1 MVNFNNIS
9 EYSKSSQS
17 KGGSEKIAGGPL
29 YDLARVKLIA
39 KDGSGLVLW
48 TRDCVRDVRELGW
61 DTDDVAAL
69 MSRLTVAHYIDS
81 EWCANGRGAWAACD
95 AYCVG
100 ALEWVP
106 TARKELRI
114 EYFVKFAISQLGSL
128 VLTVS
133 CHT

>member
-1 MVNFNNIS
+1 MVNFKNIS

-29 YDLARVKLIA
+29 YNLARVKLIA

-69 MSRLTVAHYIDS
+69 IARLTEAHYIDS

-106 TARKELRI
+106 TAHARSCGLRI
-114 EYFVKFAISQLGSL
+114 L
-128 VLTVS
+128 
-133 CHT
+133 

>member
-9 EYSKSSQS
+9 EYSKSSPLM
-17 KGGSEKIAGGPL
+17 GGGEKIVGGPL
-29 YDLARVKLIA
+29 YDLTRVKLIA

-48 TRDCVRDVRELGW
+48 TQDCVRDVRELGW
-61 DTDDVAAL
+61 DADDVAAL
-69 MSRLTVAHYIDS
+69 MERLTVAHYIDS

-95 AYCVG
+95 AYSVG
-100 ALEWVP
+100 ALEWVG

-114 EYFVKFAISQLGSL
+114 EYFVKFAISKLGRL